1 MPHPLPTIGIS
12 SWSLHRRLGIS
23 WPHTPANDLA
33 TRSESTWGPGELA
46 LLDLPGEIAARGIR
60 HLHLCHFHLASR
72 EPDYLREVRAA
83 IEKAGVTLEALLI
96 DDGDIAQPDEA
107 VRRRD
112 IDWIACWI
120 VTAAALGARK
130 ARVVAGK
137 QMPTPEALARS
148 IAGLREL
155 AKRGKAAGVRVIT
168 ENWFDTLG
176 GPKEVEAVLSALA
189 GEVGLLADFGN
200 WKGAGKYAAL
210 AAILARAE
218 DTHAKAHFEPGG
230 AMDADDFGRCLA
242 AAADAGYRGPYT
254 LIYEGAG
261 GDEWAAIETERA
273 FLNDFLA
280 RRAPARKAG

>member
-1 MPHPLPTIGIS
+1 MNPDRPLARGDGHGSIWLGFRDARSWARLPKAPTPATLPRLPEPRMPHPLPTIGIS

-148 IAGLREL
+148 IA
-155 AKRGKAAGVRVIT
+155 
-168 ENWFDTLG
+168 
-176 GPKEVEAVLSALA
+176 
-189 GEVGLLADFGN
+189 
-200 WKGAGKYAAL
+200 
-210 AAILARAE
+210 
-218 DTHAKAHFEPGG
+218 
-230 AMDADDFGRCLA
+230 
-242 AAADAGYRGPYT
+242 
-254 LIYEGAG
+254 
-261 GDEWAAIETERA
+261 
-273 FLNDFLA
+273 
-280 RRAPARKAG
+280 